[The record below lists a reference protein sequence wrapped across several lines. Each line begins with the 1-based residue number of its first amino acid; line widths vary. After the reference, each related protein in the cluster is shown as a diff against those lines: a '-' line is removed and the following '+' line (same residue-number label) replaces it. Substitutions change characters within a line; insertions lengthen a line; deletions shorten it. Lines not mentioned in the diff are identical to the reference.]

1 MLFRSDSYLYMQG
14 TGKSLKYDNANTRF
28 EFNDDL
34 NVTGQVDAT
43 AIVIDSQAALDTNTG
58 TVAST
63 STITVTQTT
72 RNVMKVVVYIVDN
85 VTSDVHTVEALALRN
100 GATAMLTTYGEMY
113 STAALAT
120 FSADI
125 SGGAL
130 RLRATPASSNST
142 TFSSVRTSLT

>member
-1 MLFRSDSYLYMQG
+1 
-14 TGKSLKYDNANTRF
+14 
-28 EFNDDL
+28 
-34 NVTGQVDAT
+34 
-43 AIVIDSQAALDTNTG
+43 
-58 TVAST
+58 
-63 STITVTQTT
+63 
-72 RNVMKVVVYIVDN
+72 
-85 VTSDVHTVEALALRN
+85 
-100 GATAMLTTYGEMY
+100 MLTTYGEMY